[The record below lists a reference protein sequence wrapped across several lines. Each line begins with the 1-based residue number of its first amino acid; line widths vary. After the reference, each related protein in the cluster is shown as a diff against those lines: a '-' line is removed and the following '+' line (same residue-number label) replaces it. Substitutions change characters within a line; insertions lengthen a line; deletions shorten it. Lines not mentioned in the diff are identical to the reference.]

1 MMVILVKSVLI
12 VSKTQQSIT
21 PLSSLLEE
29 EGYCCTATAFSS
41 REAKEKLHDGAFDL
55 IVVNT
60 PLCDCSGLE
69 LSFYMADNTRAG
81 VLLFIKSEAL
91 GQCRKSLEEHGVFP
105 VPKPISRSY
114 FHQTVKMWEVSKR
127 RLMGLERGNLELKN
141 QVEEIKLINRAKLV
155 LMQCLAMSEP
165 QAHRYLE
172 KQAMDMRQS
181 KRKVAEQVH
190 NTYES

>member
-69 LSFYMADNTRAG
+69 LSFNR
-81 VLLFIKSEAL
+81 L
-91 GQCRKSLEEHGVFP
+91 HG
-105 VPKPISRSY
+105 
-114 FHQTVKMWEVSKR
+114 
-127 RLMGLERGNLELKN
+127 L
-141 QVEEIKLINRAKLV
+141 
-155 LMQCLAMSEP
+155 
-165 QAHRYLE
+165 
-172 KQAMDMRQS
+172 
-181 KRKVAEQVH
+181 
-190 NTYES
+190 